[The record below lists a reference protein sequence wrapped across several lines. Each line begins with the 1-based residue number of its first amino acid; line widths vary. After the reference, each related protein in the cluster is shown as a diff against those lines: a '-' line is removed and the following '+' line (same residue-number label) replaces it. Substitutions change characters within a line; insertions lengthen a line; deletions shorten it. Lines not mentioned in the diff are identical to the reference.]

1 MRARK
6 LLSIKIIANG
16 YECETYT
23 RAAKILGCSVYAITQ
38 AVNRGRRVI
47 KGKKFWFE
55 GEQEPEMTLGLPGRP
70 CIVDGVRYE
79 SVGIAARVVK
89 SKPCALRLALN
100 TKDMFKGYS
109 VSWVDDLE

>member
-1 MRARK
+1 M
-6 LLSIKIIANG
+6 G
-16 YECETYT
+16 YKCRSYT
-23 RAAKILGCSVYAITQ
+23 EAAKILKCSVYAITQ
-38 AVNRGRRVI
+38 AVNSGRRII

-70 CIVDGVRYE
+70 CIVDGIRYE

-100 TKDMFKGYS
+100 IKDTFKGHS
-109 VSWVDDLE
+109 IEWVDEE